1 LVEML
6 CPYFFGY
13 TSASGGA
20 LISRMAGSSLQGRL
34 QNMRGKLFL
43 FFPVIPEKYPPVIM
57 EKKEIANQSH
67 HFAFQNALS
76 FAEEKFPLIN

>member
-1 LVEML
+1 ML
-6 CPYFFGY
+6 CPHFFGY

-20 LISRMAGSSLQGRL
+20 LILRMASSSLQGCL

-43 FFPVIPEKYPPVIM
+43 FFSMIFEKYPPVIM

-67 HFAFQNALS
+67 HFAFQIALS
-76 FAEEKFPLIN
+76 FAEEKFSLIN